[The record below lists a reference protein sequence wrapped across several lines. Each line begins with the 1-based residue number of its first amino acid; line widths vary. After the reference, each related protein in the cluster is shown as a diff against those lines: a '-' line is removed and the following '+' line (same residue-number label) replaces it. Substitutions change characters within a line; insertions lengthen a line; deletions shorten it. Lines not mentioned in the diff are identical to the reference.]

1 MHPGAK
7 IRARYRKYTSGT
19 CPALLAFGTECGD
32 KAEREYREREA
43 MDELINRVS
52 AATGLDAA
60 TAEKAIALILGF
72 LAKEGPPEDVA
83 ALSGAIPGA
92 QAAIDLAEAEEG
104 GGGLGSRMMGMMGG
118 GGGLMGLAGKLSGLG
133 LGMDQMQS
141 AGREIFSYCKEKVGE
156 ERLGRIAGS
165 IPGLSQFV

>member
-1 MHPGAK
+1 
-7 IRARYRKYTSGT
+7 
-19 CPALLAFGTECGD
+19 
-32 KAEREYREREA
+32 

-52 AATGLDAA
+52 AATGVDAA

-83 ALSGAIPGA
+83 ALSDAIPGA
-92 QAAIDLAEAEEG
+92 QAAIDTAEAEEG
-104 GGGLGSRMMGMMGG
+104 GGGLGGRLMGMMGG

-133 LGMDQMQS
+133 LGMDQMQG
-141 AGREIFSYCKEKVGE
+141 AGREIFAYCKEKVGE

>member
-1 MHPGAK
+1 
-7 IRARYRKYTSGT
+7 
-19 CPALLAFGTECGD
+19 LLAFGSECGD
-32 KAEREYREREA
+32 KAKRKYPEREA

-52 AATGLDAA
+52 AATGIDAA

-83 ALSGAIPGA
+83 ALSESIPGA
-92 QAAIDLAEAEEG
+92 QAAIDTAEAEEG
-104 GGGLGSRMMGMMGG
+104 GGGLGSRLMGMMGG

-133 LGMDQMQS
+133 LGMDQMQG
-141 AGREIFSYCKEKVGE
+141 AGREIFAYCKEKVGE